1 MEESTSTVTSVVSN
15 SVTNVVSAL
24 SPADGA
30 RAPKGVFATP
40 RTATWRRIRW
50 TTTIAIGAVHLV
62 AMAAVLPWLFSWSG
76 LILSI
81 VGIYVFGTLG
91 INICYHRLLTHRS
104 FQTPR
109 WLERFFALLA
119 LCCLEGSPV
128 TWVAN
133 HRMHHQHSD
142 KEEDPHSPVIAFLW
156 SHIGWLLMEN
166 GSVSSLRACER
177 YARDIA
183 KDPFYF
189 ALSRRQQWVLV
200 YLAHAALFFLAG
212 MGFGALF
219 GGESVTAV
227 QMGLSWLVWGV
238 FVRTV
243 LVWHITWSVNSFTHL
258 AGYRNYETNE
268 NSRNN
273 WVVALL
279 ANGEGWHN
287 NHHADQRSAAHGH
300 RWYEID
306 VTYLTILA
314 LKSVGLAW
322 NIVQPRVKDPS
333 RRSEH
338 HQGMIGD

>member
-1 MEESTSTVTSVVSN
+1 MDESTSTVSSVVSS
-15 SVTNVVSAL
+15 SVSTVVSAL
-24 SPADGA
+24 SPSDGA
-30 RAPKGVFATP
+30 ATRSGVFATP
-40 RTATWRRIRW
+40 RTATWKRIRW
-50 TTTIAIGAVHLV
+50 ATTIAIGSVHLI

-76 LILSI
+76 LVLAFA
-81 VGIYVFGTLG
+81 GIYVFGTLG

-104 FQTPR
+104 FHTPR
-109 WLERFFALLA
+109 WLERSFAVLA
-119 LCCLEGSPV
+119 LCCLEGSPI

-189 ALSRRQQWVLV
+189 ALSRRQQWVFV
-200 YLAHAALFFLAG
+200 YLAHAAIFFLAG

-219 GGESVTAV
+219 GGESVTAL

-243 LVWHITWSVNSFTHL
+243 MVWHITWSVNSFTHL

-300 RWYEID
+300 RWYEFD
-306 VTYLTILA
+306 VTYLTILL
-314 LKSVGLAW
+314 LKSVGLAS
-322 NIVQPRVKDPS
+322 NIVQPRIKDPS

-338 HQGMIGD
+338 HKGMIGD